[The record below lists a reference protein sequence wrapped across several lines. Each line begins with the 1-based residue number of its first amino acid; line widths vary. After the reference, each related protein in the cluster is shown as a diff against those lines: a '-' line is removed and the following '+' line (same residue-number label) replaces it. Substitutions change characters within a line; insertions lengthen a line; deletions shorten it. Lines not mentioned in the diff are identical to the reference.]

1 MPRTP
6 EHQPPPS
13 LRTSALPTVPIG
25 YQNNNPRS
33 TLSAS
38 PIPGGAHLSPPIQGC
53 SIPVDPATLGHSYS
67 RRKRQLSIP
76 EIEEYENR
84 EEKRRKS
91 HSEMERERRRKT
103 NLIIEELRDI
113 IPGLKEQK
121 NLHKLHIFEATL
133 AFVKEHIKECN
144 TTVRVEACYNNAV

>member
-1 MPRTP
+1 
-6 EHQPPPS
+6 
-13 LRTSALPTVPIG
+13 
-25 YQNNNPRS
+25 
-33 TLSAS
+33 
-38 PIPGGAHLSPPIQGC
+38 
-53 SIPVDPATLGHSYS
+53 

-133 AFVKEHIKECN
+133 AFVKEHIKECTVSVRRAKEKG
-144 TTVRVEACYNNAV
+144 TTQCICIEQPECSIDESKELTDKPRYSSNILDKAALLINAPSSPSKSSIEFLTG

>member
-25 YQNNNPRS
+25 YQNNNPS
-33 TLSAS
+33 
-38 PIPGGAHLSPPIQGC
+38 PGGAHLSPPIQGC

-133 AFVKEHIKECN
+133 AFVKEHIKDIYKYTGFVCK
-144 TTVRVEACYNNAV
+144 RA